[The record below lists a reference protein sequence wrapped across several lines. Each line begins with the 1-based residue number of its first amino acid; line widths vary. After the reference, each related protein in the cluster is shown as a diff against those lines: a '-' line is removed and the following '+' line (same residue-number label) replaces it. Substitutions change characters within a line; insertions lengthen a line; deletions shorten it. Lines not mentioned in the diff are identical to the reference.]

1 MVRDQEPE
9 NNGGCGSSVLE
20 NGSQAHG
27 SREKHRQYGR
37 LVWGAATTPLDW
49 VRRQAGK
56 PALRSGGGGGGWV
69 CGRRAPLS

>member
-1 MVRDQEPE
+1 MVPVR
-9 NNGGCGSSVLE
+9 SSDSKDGWL
-20 NGSQAHG
+20 
-27 SREKHRQYGR
+27 
-37 LVWGAATTPLDW
+37 GAAATLLDW